1 MPTRDQVRPVDPI
14 LEDLML
20 DYRQDEGTS
29 IAGDV
34 FPARPISGET
44 AWYYVFEANQKF
56 RRYKALR
63 ADGTEARAIKLR
75 LATAT
80 LKADEYSLKM
90 AVTDRERKN
99 ELGRLSLDQ
108 EAGFHVNEALML
120 DREMRARDIVLPTGY
135 SLDATASPLWNASNA
150 TPMANNEAY
159 KAAFKLKNGKRPNAM
174 IVPQAVWANWQDP
187 TVTGSMGWII
197 HEKLK
202 YTTPML
208 GKVVTPDLIAQ
219 LLGLQYVFIADMMFT
234 DTALTSTIVTTAGIT
249 SGAFVWNTQANNSTA
264 VTEVIYLYIDKT
276 AGPKTMT
283 YGKAFQAQPLQWS
296 RYRED
301 KLKKDWIEGSLI
313 EVLKVIAPSAIY
325 RVKVQ

>member
-1 MPTRDQVRPVDPI
+1 MTRDQIRPVDPI

-20 DYRQDEGTS
+20 DYKQDEGTA
-29 IAGDV
+29 IVDGI
-34 FPARPISGET
+34 FPKRPIKGET

-63 ADGTEARAIKLR
+63 ADGTEARAIKIR
-75 LATAT
+75 LTTAT

-90 AVTDRERKN
+90 AVTDRERGN
-99 ELGRLSLDQ
+99 ELGALSLDQ
-108 EAGFHVNEALML
+108 EAGFHVNEALLL

-135 SLDATASPLWNASNA
+135 SLDDTASPLWTAANA

-159 KAAFKLKNGKRPNAM
+159 KAAFKLKNGRRPNTM
-174 IVPQAVWANWQDP
+174 IVPQTVWATWQDP
-187 TVTGSMGWII
+187 TVTGSIGWII

-202 YTTPML
+202 YTTNLL
-208 GKVVTPDLIAQ
+208 GRDITPELLAQ
-219 LLGLQYVFIADMMFT
+219 LFGVKRVLIADMMFT
-234 DTALTSTIVTTAGIT
+234 DTALTSAIVGTAGIT
-249 SGAFVWNTQANNSTA
+249 SGAFIWNTQANNSTA
-264 VTEVIYLYIDKT
+264 VNEVIYTYVDDN

-296 RYRED
+296 RYREN
-301 KLKKDWIEGSLI
+301 KLKKDWIEGSMI

-325 RVKVQ
+325 RVKVK